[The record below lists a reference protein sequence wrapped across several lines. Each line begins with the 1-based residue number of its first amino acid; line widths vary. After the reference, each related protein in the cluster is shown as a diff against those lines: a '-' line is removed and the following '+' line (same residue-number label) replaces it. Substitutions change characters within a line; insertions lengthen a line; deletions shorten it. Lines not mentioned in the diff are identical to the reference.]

1 MNQAIEIALTKEHV
15 LPLLQRLPDLGPMT
29 TIVFSGGCVF
39 EYKGPFPPGRVAEG
53 FYNLEGTRPG
63 FEGHLRLESLARVR
77 FQDRP
82 HRGRASYAFVF
93 EDDGGRT
100 VFKVFLGRD
109 EQGEIYA
116 DQLAFF
122 DSMRTNGQL
131 PKDNDHRKNHGQ
143 ETGQ

>member
-63 FEGHLRLESLARVR
+63 FEGHLRLDSLARVR

-93 EDDGGRT
+93 ADEGGST

-109 EQGEIYA
+109 EQGEIYP

-122 DSMRTNGQL
+122 ERVRAGGQL
-131 PKDNDHRKNHGQ
+131 PGSDNHQ
-143 ETGQ
+143 EEKEQ